1 MDFKEKTAIVTGAA
15 SGLGKAIAKKLA
27 SMGATTIIGDTK
39 DEVNLVAK
47 QITQDFGTNC
57 LGLKV
62 DVSNYDSCREFY
74 ERGIE
79 ILKVEGVDVLVNNAG
94 INRDSFFL
102 NMTYEQWDQVIKVDL
117 YSMFNCTKQVVPAML
132 RKGYGRI
139 INISSMSWLG
149 NIAQANYSAAKAGVI
164 GFTKALAKE
173 LAKNGVTVN
182 AVCPGFIDTPMTR
195 SVPEKVRQKFL
206 NRIPVGRI
214 GVPEDVANVV
224 VFLAS
229 DWASYIT
236 GEVINVSGGLTM

>member
-1 MDFKEKTAIVTGAA
+1 MDFKGKTAIVTGAA
-15 SGLGKAIAKKLA
+15 SGLGKAIANKLA

-236 GEVINVSGGLTM
+236 GELINVSGGLTM